1 MTKKLNDI
9 ILLKQGEI
17 ILKGLNRRE
26 FEIKLLSNIKRRLKP
41 FGEFRVY
48 SMQST
53 VYAEPQGDCD
63 MDSAFE
69 AVKTIFGAASIARAA
84 ACQKDKDAILETA
97 AAYLCRELEAARS
110 FKVESKRADKSFPMG
125 SIELSMYV
133 GGMLHDRFPHLSPDM
148 HTPELTVN
156 IEIRD
161 LAAYVHG
168 PAFPGAGGLPVG
180 VGGRMAALLS
190 GGIDSPVAIQMM
202 AKRGVQI
209 VPVHFITPP
218 YSSVMAKEKVLTLAK
233 ILTAWCGRMT
243 VEIVP
248 FTRIA
253 EQIRGGCPEGYMT
266 LVMRR
271 FMMRIAEKI
280 ALNNGCEALVTGEN
294 LGQVAS
300 QTIQALTV
308 TEQCVSLPVLRPVVA
323 FDKEEIVKR
332 ARVIG
337 TFDTSIKPYEDCC
350 TLFTPRRPKT
360 KPRIDDVLA
369 AESALDIDALVA
381 EAVENTERVS
391 P

>member
-1 MTKKLNDI
+1 
-9 ILLKQGEI
+9 
-17 ILKGLNRRE
+17 
-26 FEIKLLSNIKRRLKP
+26 
-41 FGEFRVY
+41 
-48 SMQST
+48 
-53 VYAEPQGDCD
+53 
-63 MDSAFE
+63 
-69 AVKTIFGAASIARAA
+69 
-84 ACQKDKDAILETA
+84 
-97 AAYLCRELEAARS
+97 
-110 FKVESKRADKSFPMG
+110 
-125 SIELSMYV
+125 
-133 GGMLHDRFPHLSPDM
+133 
-148 HTPELTVN
+148 
-156 IEIRD
+156 
-161 LAAYVHG
+161 
-168 PAFPGAGGLPVG
+168 
-180 VGGRMAALLS
+180 
-190 GGIDSPVAIQMM
+190 
-202 AKRGVQI
+202 
-209 VPVHFITPP
+209 
-218 YSSVMAKEKVLTLAK
+218 MAKEKVLTLAK